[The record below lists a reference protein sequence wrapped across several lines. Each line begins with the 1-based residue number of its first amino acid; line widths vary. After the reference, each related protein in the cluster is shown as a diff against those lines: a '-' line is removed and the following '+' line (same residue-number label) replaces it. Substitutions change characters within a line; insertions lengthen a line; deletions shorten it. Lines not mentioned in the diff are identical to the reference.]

1 MAVERKDSAAVRKD
15 MSHDDDTFIGT
26 PSARLG
32 IGYLAV
38 PDAVHRCA
46 KTRPPGQDPVI
57 PVVILGASSAK
68 TVYQQRIVCVG
79 WIHWK
84 VEQVNHTT
92 WRTALR

>member
-1 MAVERKDSAAVRKD
+1 MAVEGKDGAAVRKD
-15 MSHDDDTFIGT
+15 MPHDDDTFIGT
-26 PSARLG
+26 PSAWLG

-46 KTRPPGQDPVI
+46 KARSPGQDPVI
-57 PVVILGASSAK
+57 PVVILGASPAK
-68 TVYQQRIVCVG
+68 GVYQQGIVCVG
-79 WIHWK
+79 WIQWK